1 MDCLA
6 ATQHVGVLFD
16 SLRARLGLLRF
27 MHAIQDRVAVN
38 PVELI
43 EVAPGGRIAIEHR
56 LEIFRHL
63 SRALRRIRSLPSS
76 IEFRLFDLLQPGRLH
91 AAELD
96 QNRRARAI
104 ELRPLALRTS
114 RRETDQPILGVEPVG
129 LPVNPSVTER
139 TVDRFPF
146 RNARNAGRSLG
157 QLQPHALRRSRLLLE
172 PILPRSARCERA
184 NGKIVFV
191 LRRHHSYALPLCV
204 LIRARQ
210 VVV

>member
-1 MDCLA
+1 MYRLA

-56 LEIFRHL
+56 LEIVRHL
-63 SRALRRIRSLPSS
+63 SRALRRIRSLPSA
-76 IEFRLFDLLQPGRLH
+76 IEFRLLDLFQPGRLH

-96 QNRRARAI
+96 QNHRPRAI

-114 RRETDQPILGVEPVG
+114 RRETDQPILGVEAVG
-129 LPVNPSVTER
+129 LPVNPSVTKR
-139 TVDRFPF
+139 AVDCFPF
-146 RNARNAGRSLG
+146 RNARDTGRCLG
-157 QLQPHALRRSRLLLE
+157 QLQPHTLRRSRLLLE
-172 PILPRSARCERA
+172 PILPRGARCERA

-191 LRRHHSYALPLCV
+191 PR
-204 LIRARQ
+204 
-210 VVV
+210 

>member
-1 MDCLA
+1 MYRLA

-27 MHAIQDRVAVN
+27 MHAIKDRVAVN

-63 SRALRRIRSLPSS
+63 SRALRRICRLPSA
-76 IEFRLFDLLQPGRLH
+76 IEFRLLDLLQPGRLH

-96 QNRRARAI
+96 QNHRPRAI
-104 ELRPLALRTS
+104 ELRPLAFRTS
-114 RRETDQPILGVEPVG
+114 RRETDQPMVGVEPVA

-139 TVDRFPF
+139 AVDCFLF
-146 RNARNAGRSLG
+146 RNARDPGSCLG

-172 PILPRSARCERA
+172 PILPRSARRERA
-184 NGKIVFV
+184 KGKIVFV
-191 LRRHHSYALPLCV
+191 PR
-204 LIRARQ
+204 
-210 VVV
+210 